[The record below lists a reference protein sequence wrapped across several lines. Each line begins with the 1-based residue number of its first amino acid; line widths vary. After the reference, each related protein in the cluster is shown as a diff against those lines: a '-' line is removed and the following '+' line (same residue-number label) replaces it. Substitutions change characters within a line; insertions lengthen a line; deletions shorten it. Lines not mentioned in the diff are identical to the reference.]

1 MNVLQAVC
9 MRAFYVSILG
19 VDWTNSCK
27 PLETLI
33 KLCNSPYGRR
43 WRLYILPQFLSNLTG
58 PITHKVIFCGGGAGG
73 SEIRRCNSNIVYPR
87 FEVYKT
93 FLCVFMDNSMVFMR

>member
-1 MNVLQAVC
+1 MEVKMNVLQAVC

-58 PITHKVIFCGGGAGG
+58 PITHKVIFCGGGGG
-73 SEIRRCNSNIVYPR
+73 EIRPGKSNNH
-87 FEVYKT
+87 
-93 FLCVFMDNSMVFMR
+93 LS